1 MFVIRAY
8 CNKFTHTKSRLC
20 HVDFLRKNEKLR
32 RKMKEIKNP
41 PSPNTLVLIKR
52 INQRKYNSST
62 HNFFA
67 FLPFEKR
74 ERGRERERE
83 RDQTT
88 RLGRRHVPR
97 VAGSGRSR
105 ERLSGVFSVLRTTER
120 KCEEKGL
127 NYYENDVSILDRR
140 DEEEDERTTETPR
153 EERERER

>member
-1 MFVIRAY
+1 MF
-8 CNKFTHTKSRLC
+8 FSSTK
-20 HVDFLRKNEKLR
+20 DFFATSIFAKKRKIETKNEGK
-32 RKMKEIKNP
+32 
-41 PSPNTLVLIKR
+41 SYTLTKR
-52 INQRKYNSST
+52 IKQRKYNSST

>member
-1 MFVIRAY
+1 
-8 CNKFTHTKSRLC
+8 
-20 HVDFLRKNEKLR
+20 
-32 RKMKEIKNP
+32 MKENP

-127 NYYENDVSILDRR
+127 NYYVSILDRR